1 MLHILSLEDD
11 SYSHQK
17 FDTLYK
23 DGQSFHRLSN
33 STFLSQ
39 SKCYIHAHPSDLIT
53 HVINEQ
59 CTQHQPYHDLM
70 CLRLERNK

>member
-11 SYSHQK
+11 SHSHEK

-33 STFLSQ
+33 STLSVTVNML
-39 SKCYIHAHPSDLIT
+39 HLSDLIT
-53 HVINEQ
+53 HVIRINNAHNINSIMIL
-59 CTQHQPYHDLM
+59 CA
-70 CLRLERNK
+70 